1 MEEPQQSHIIAAAF
15 PDPPPFYQY
24 FNSTNLQKLNSL
36 RASRTESKD
45 ASNASNP
52 LPVQLPDLPIGL
64 RYLQPPEPPSPADGN
79 FRCFG
84 DVYYVKEEL
93 PSLQDMNVEQV
104 YTPPSTPSGSQ
115 TPSQS
120 AAPHNDRALVLKRL
134 AKSLLLN
141 FLELVGV
148 MATNSS
154 HWSEKVQDIRTL
166 SINFHHLL
174 NEYRPH
180 QARETLI
187 LMMRE
192 QLETRKTEIR
202 GIKECQ
208 ERVELILED
217 LGMIEA
223 TEEPSR
229 SIENET
235 DIVKDIWKELE
246 KEFE

>member
-1 MEEPQQSHIIAAAF
+1 MEEPQQSHLIAAAF

-24 FNSTNLQKLNSL
+24 FNPTNLQKLSSL
-36 RASRTESKD
+36 RASRTDSDD
-45 ASNASNP
+45 ASQASNS
-52 LPVQLPDLPIGL
+52 LPVRFPDLPDEL
-64 RYLQPPEPPSPADGN
+64 RYLQPPDPPTPTEGN

-104 YTPPSTPSGSQ
+104 YTPPSTPSGLQ
-115 TPSQS
+115 TPSQT
-120 AAPHNDRALVLKRL
+120 AVAHNDRALVLKRL

-141 FLELVGV
+141 FLELIGV

-192 QLETRKTEIR
+192 QLETRKAEIR

-208 ERVELILED
+208 EKVELILED
-217 LGMIEA
+217 LGKIEA
-223 TEEPSR
+223 TEEPSTV
-229 SIENET
+229 IEKDT
-235 DIVKDIWKELE
+235 DTVKDIWKALE